1 MLQPQMPCAWLSR
14 HPQACPVMHGHHGQ
28 CGPQMTDLTSR
39 SLKGAGRVAEQLRG
53 VGRLPTCLHSPS
65 RLA

>member
-28 CGPQMTDLTSR
+28 CGAQMTDLTSR
-39 SLKGAGRVAEQLRG
+39 SLKGAGRVAEQLR
-53 VGRLPTCLHSPS
+53 
-65 RLA
+65 